1 MALTTGQLERDQT
14 NLDPFALR
22 QDLQH
27 IPMCVPSDTYK
38 PFRHAWADQF
48 QIQQQR
54 IHWMPEEAPMGL
66 DAKDYKDLN
75 PSEKS
80 LIDNIL
86 KLFTQS
92 DIDVANNYMMLYMP
106 IFRNGEVGRMLRAF
120 ASMEDTHVRA
130 YSLLLETLGLP
141 DQHYNAF
148 LEVEEM
154 RAKHDLLTGY
164 TMKNPHE
171 IATTLALIGGFG
183 EGLQLFSSFAMLLN
197 FPRFGQM
204 KGMGQIVT
212 WSIRDETL
220 HVEGI
225 IRLFHEFRQE
235 AGIELHELKEEILK
249 GVQTTVMLE
258 DAFIDKAFELGPVR
272 GLTAEDMKKYIR
284 YTADYRL
291 QQLGYDPIYNIGTHP
306 LGWLQTQ
313 LNAVEHANFF
323 EQRSTEYSKGM
334 SQGSWESTW
343 DNFDRIEAPK
353 IASEDEERVLADA

>member
-1 MALTTGQLERDQT
+1 MTDTNTTAPAEI
-14 NLDPFALR
+14 NLDPFAIR

-27 IPMCVPSDTYK
+27 ISLCVPSEGYK
-38 PFRHAWADQF
+38 PFKHAWADQA

-66 DAKDYKDLN
+66 DAKDYVDLN
-75 PSEKS
+75 PAEKS

-92 DIDVANNYMMLYMP
+92 DIDVANNYMTLYMP
-106 IFRNGEVGRMLRAF
+106 IFRNAEVARMLRAF

-141 DQHYNAF
+141 DSHYNAF

-154 RAKHDLLTGY
+154 KAKHDILTGY

-197 FPRFGQM
+197 FPRFGKM

-225 IRLFHEFRQE
+225 IKLFHEFRRE
-235 AGIELHELKEEILK
+235 AGIPLHEVKEEILK
-249 GVQTTVMLE
+249 GVHTTVMLE

-272 GLTAEDMKKYIR
+272 GLTPEEMKKYIR
-284 YTADYRL
+284 FTADKRL
-291 QQLGYDPIYNIGTHP
+291 EQLGLDPVFNVGDHP
-306 LGWLQTQ
+306 LGWLETQ

-323 EQRSTEYSKGM
+323 EQRATEYSKGV
-334 SQGSWESTW
+334 SEGDWGTTW
-343 DNFDRIEAPK
+343 ARYDEIEGK
-353 IASEDEERVLADA
+353 KLAA